1 MGHSARQNGELNR
14 ILRDDVTGRLATI
27 RRRIGSGRSQT
38 LPSVVILS
46 YVAMRRLFPSTGPQ
60 PVSAD
65 NSSPSALAP
74 AADAA
79 PDPDFT
85 APLTVPRVAAPPPL
99 ADVQTVRPSLIVSAV
114 AAFAATPATAGT
126 AQAIAPRTPLLR
138 PPALVKGDAI
148 GVVAPSYA
156 PRPGWLARGVKA
168 LERLGYGVI
177 LDPELGT
184 LRRFQRAEDE
194 RRAENFMG
202 LWLDPKVKA
211 VIGGTGGYG
220 AMRMLPHLEPEV
232 FRLNPKPFVGYSD
245 VTALHLW
252 LMRRAGLRVF
262 HGPTVDDLIPSARD
276 PTMASLL
283 AALTTPRPATRMGRE
298 IARVVRPG
306 RAVGRLT
313 GGNLSL
319 VQQSIGTPYEIDTR
333 DAILFLEETRD
344 PMSVADER
352 LVHLRAAGLLRHVRG
367 VVFGQLSLDRS
378 EEDEFEDFLTDL
390 LADLDIP
397 ILADFPAGHE
407 VPNLTLPLGTEVE
420 LVAEEQTG
428 WLVYREDALS

>member
-1 MGHSARQNGELNR
+1 
-14 ILRDDVTGRLATI
+14 
-27 RRRIGSGRSQT
+27 
-38 LPSVVILS
+38 
-46 YVAMRRLFPSTGPQ
+46 
-60 PVSAD
+60 VSAD
-65 NSSPSALAP
+65 DGNPTAFVP
-74 AADAA
+74 AADG
-79 PDPDFT
+79 PPT
-85 APLTVPRVAAPPPL
+85 NTMAPLLNADRPLAVAPLLAMPAPLADIAAATDPAAPPRTE
-99 ADVQTVRPSLIVSAV
+99 TVSEMGPDSAHPTSRPAVVVSTV
-114 AAFAATPATAGT
+114 PALLP
-126 AQAIAPRTPLLR
+126 ISPRAPLLR
-138 PPALVKGDAI
+138 PPALVKGDSI

-202 LWLDPKVKA
+202 LWLDPQVKA

-220 AMRMLPHLEPEV
+220 AMRMLPHLEPEI

-283 AALTTPRPATRMGRE
+283 AALTTARPAARMGRD

-428 WLVYREDALS
+428 WLIYREDALS